1 MDQASTIG
9 YKLGYDPLIIIT
21 DRKEKAR
28 MMQGN
33 RTSHWYKGRR
43 PSMVWILIIGIVCI
57 SFSILSYVLCK
68 VSDEADRR
76 AGYDE

>member
-1 MDQASTIG
+1 
-9 YKLGYDPLIIIT
+9 
-21 DRKEKAR
+21 
-28 MMQGN
+28 
-33 RTSHWYKGRR
+33 
-43 PSMVWILIIGIVCI
+43 MVWILIIGIVCI

>member
-33 RTSHWYKGRR
+33 RTSHWYMSCASENDTFGKQ
-43 PSMVWILIIGIVCI
+43 IGI
-57 SFSILSYVLCK
+57 
-68 VSDEADRR
+68 
-76 AGYDE
+76 

>member
-28 MMQGN
+28 IMQGN
-33 RTSHWYKGRR
+33 RTSHWYMIGA
-43 PSMVWILIIGIVCI
+43 SENDTFGQQIGI
-57 SFSILSYVLCK
+57 
-68 VSDEADRR
+68 
-76 AGYDE
+76 